1 MKVYDIAD
9 KVQFNLV
16 QRGSTDLAE
25 VQQVYAGDRIS
36 DLLNHASTTTLI
48 VTNILSNQLLRLA
61 ELMDVPALCLLNGA
75 IPDGILLQAAKR
87 SGTWLLSSPL
97 GMFETCGRLYALMA
111 AARSLS

>member
-1 MKVYDIAD
+1 MKIADIAQ
-9 KVQFNLV
+9 KININLV
-16 QRGSTDLAE
+16 QRGSMDLTE
-25 VQQVYAGDRIS
+25 VLQVYAGDRVS

-97 GMFETCGRLYALMA
+97 GMFETCGRLYVLLAKE
-111 AARSLS
+111 RSLS